1 MTVKKKEYNRLPGS
15 GLKRGSFLTLSGI
28 RASMWTGEDHLLCLY
43 STGLSED
50 YKRFYYR
57 DIQAITTQQTPHYKT
72 QIVILVL
79 LSMVLAYPSIA
90 LSGTPATI
98 FMIMTG
104 LFMAF
109 LIVHVLRGPTCSCYL
124 YTAVS
129 KEELPSLNR
138 LKNAITSLSII
149 SPLIEEVQGRLRP
162 EDIKVKSDEI
172 TATVSTGIK
181 TRISSSKT
189 DRDVKYYSGHSHLLL
204 FSILLLNGFINSAD
218 FFINHVSITGLST
231 VSYWILAVLVIMA
244 LVKQHGTNIGT
255 ELRSLTWITL
265 GYITLCYIAGTVIY
279 MIVGLKN
286 INAMGSHIEMMKLI
300 SELSPLDTPLLL
312 GYYAVSITFGIA
324 AGMAGLVLTR
334 KFRGR

>member
-1 MTVKKKEYNRLPGS
+1 MPVKKKEYNRLPGS
-15 GLKRGSFLTLSGI
+15 GLKRGSFLSLFGI
-28 RASMWTGEDHLLCLY
+28 RASIWTGEDHLLCLY

-50 YKRFYYR
+50 YRRFYYR
-57 DIQAITTQQTPHYKT
+57 DIQAITTQQTSQYKIE
-72 QIVILVL
+72 IVILVL
-79 LSMVLAYPSIA
+79 LSMVLAYPSII
-90 LSGTPATI
+90 LSGIPATI
-98 FMIMTG
+98 FMIITG

-109 LIVHVLRGPTCSCYL
+109 LIVHVLRGPTCTCYL

-138 LKNAITSLSII
+138 LKNAVTSLDII
-149 SPLIEEVQGRLRP
+149 TPLIEEVQGRLRP
-162 EDIKVKSDEI
+162 EDIKVKSDEM
-172 TATVSTGIK
+172 TATVNTGKK
-181 TRISSSKT
+181 TRISSSKA
-189 DRDVKYYSGHSHLLL
+189 DSPAKYYRGNSHLLL

-244 LVKQHGTNIGT
+244 LVKQHGTNLGK

-265 GYITLCYIAGTVIY
+265 GYIILCYIAGTAIY
-279 MIVGLKN
+279 MIVGFKN

-300 SELSPLDTPLLL
+300 SELSPFD
-312 GYYAVSITFGIA
+312 GIA

>member
-1 MTVKKKEYNRLPGS
+1 MSL
-15 GLKRGSFLTLSGI
+15 FGI

-57 DIQAITTQQTPHYKT
+57 DIQAITTQQTPQYII
-72 QIVILVL
+72 QSVLLVL
-79 LSMVLAYPSIA
+79 LTLVLAYPSIV
-90 LSGTPATI
+90 LSGIPATI
-98 FMIMTG
+98 FMIMSG

-109 LIVHVLRGPTCSCYL
+109 LIVHLLRGPTCSCYL

-138 LKNAITSLSII
+138 LKNAVTALDIITSL
-149 SPLIEEVQGRLRP
+149 IEDVQGRLRP
-162 EDIKVKSDEI
+162 DDIKNKSDEI
-172 TATVSTGIK
+172 TAPVSKGIK
-181 TRISSSKT
+181 TRISSSKA
-189 DRDVKYYSGHSHLLL
+189 DSPVKHYSGNPHLLL

-218 FFINHVSITGLST
+218 FFISHVSITGAST
-231 VSYWILAVLVIMA
+231 VSYWILAVLVILA
-244 LVKQHGTNIGT
+244 LVKQHGTNLGT
-255 ELRSLTWITL
+255 KLRSLTWITL
-265 GYITLCYIAGTVIY
+265 GYIILCYIAGTAIY
-279 MIVGLKN
+279 MIVGFKN

-300 SELSPLDTPLLL
+300 SELSPFDTPLLL
-312 GYYAVSITFGIA
+312 GYYTVSIIFGIA